1 MAKAKKLKVYRT
13 AIGFHDAYVA
23 APSQKAALEAWGSD
37 TNLFARGA
45 AELVTDPALTKA
57 PLERPGEVIKVS
69 RGGAAEQIRALG
81 EAHRSGTSMGTRGKP
96 APKAKR
102 RDAAND
108 DVADEPDAAPAK
120 PKKAKRGPRPSR
132 AAVDKAE
139 RALERAE
146 SKHREQ
152 VAALKAEEEAIAQ
165 RRRKLEAGH
174 RAEHERLE
182 QRVETAREDYSAAMA
197 KWAED

>member
-1 MAKAKKLKVYRT
+1 MAKAKKLKVFRT

-45 AELVTDPALTKA
+45 AELVTEPALTKA

-81 EAHRSGTSMGTRGKP
+81 KSP
-96 APKAKR
+96 PKAKR
-102 RDAAND
+102 RAAAND
-108 DVADEPDAAPAK
+108 HGDEEAATKSTSK
-120 PKKAKRGPRPSR
+120 PRKRGPRPSR
-132 AAVDKAE
+132 AMLERAE
-139 RALERAE
+139 GALERADE
-146 SKHREQ
+146 KHREQ
-152 VAALKAEEEAIAQ
+152 VAAIKAEIEAIER

-174 RAEHERLE
+174 RSERERLG
-182 QRVETAREDYSAAMA
+182 QRVDAARDDYSAAMA